1 MNSPGKAEA
10 GTGRILLGAY
20 LTLPSWRGEGGVAR
34 CEADQ
39 GFDLLGYR
47 LSEARVTVARTAEA
61 ASASNTSL
69 SKELSE
75 NLREHLP

>member
-1 MNSPGKAEA
+1 VA
-10 GTGRILLGAY
+10 
-20 LTLPSWRGEGGVAR
+20 AR

-47 LSEARVTVARTAEA
+47 LSEAGVTVARTAEA